1 MPNRTP
7 DEQRLLEKAGR
18 YLPGGNTGNLHF
30 NPEQDFLVASG
41 KGSRVWDVSGNEYV
55 DWLMGSGPMLL
66 GHAHPHV
73 VEAVIKTVEQGST
86 FFANNDKAVM
96 LAEALVDAVPCA
108 EQARFTTSGTDACFQ
123 AMRICRA
130 FTGKEKVLKFEGGY
144 HGSSD
149 YALMSVTP
157 SASLEFP
164 QSEANSG
171 GIPKAIAD
179 LMLIAPFNDIA
190 TTEAIIQA
198 HHDELAAVIVEPM
211 QRIIA
216 PRPGFLQ
223 GLRDICDRYG
233 VLLIADEVINGFGRT
248 GKMFAVEH
256 WDVVPDIM
264 SVAKGI
270 ISSYLPLAAT
280 IATEEVAG
288 VFAGEEDYLRHVL
301 TSSGHPVS
309 AAASLKNIEI
319 IESENMVENAAT
331 VGAYFKEQVEGMM
344 GDHPSM
350 GDVRGIGLLVAI
362 ELVKDRL
369 TKEPFA
375 PEDRVA
381 DRLNETFK
389 KHGLILRVGGPI
401 INMGPPLCITT
412 SEVDEIVHALDL
424 SLWEFEGEMGMGQYA

>member
-7 DEQRLLEKAGR
+7 DEQRLLEMAGR

-30 NPEQDFLVASG
+30 SPEQDFLVAGG

-96 LAEALVDAVPCA
+96 LAEALVEAVPCA
-108 EQARFTTSGTDACFQ
+108 EQVRFTTSGTDACFQ

-179 LMLIAPFNDIA
+179 LTLIAPFNDLA

-223 GLRDICDRYG
+223 GLRDICTRYG
-233 VLLIADEVINGFGRT
+233 IPLIFDEVVTSFRLAYGGAQEFYGVTPDLCSVGKIMGGGYPLAAILGR
-248 GKMFAVEH
+248 AE
-256 WDVVPDIM
+256 IM
-264 SVAKGI
+264 SVYDRGEVDSDTFVSQIGTLNGNPVACAAGLATLEVLRDDTDAYRRVHGSGAALRNAMTELCEENGI
-270 ISSYLPLAAT
+270 AVQSCGEDA
-280 IATEEVAG
+280 
-288 VFAGEEDYLRHVL
+288 VFDFCFTDQPVNNYRDIL
-301 TSSGHPVS
+301 SGDG
-309 AAASLKNIEI
+309 AMLGRL
-319 IESENMVENAAT
+319 NA
-331 VGAYFKEQVEGMM
+331 
-344 GDHPSM
+344 
-350 GDVRGIGLLVAI
+350 GLLERGVLKGGQKYYPSAVHTDEDVERTI
-362 ELVKDRL
+362 EAYR
-369 TKEPFA
+369 
-375 PEDRVA
+375 
-381 DRLNETFK
+381 
-389 KHGLILRVGGPI
+389 
-401 INMGPPLCITT
+401 
-412 SEVDEIVHALDL
+412 EIVPTLR
-424 SLWEFEGEMGMGQYA
+424 G

>member
-1 MPNRTP
+1 MPNRTS

-18 YLPGGNTGNLHF
+18 YLPGGNTGNLHM
-30 NPEQDFLVASG
+30 NPEQDFLVSGG
-41 KGSRVWDVSGNEYV
+41 KGSHVWDVSGNEYV

-96 LAEALVDAVPCA
+96 LAEALVEAVPCA
-108 EQARFTTSGTDACFQ
+108 EQVRFTTSGTDACFQ

-216 PRPGFLQ
+216 PLPGFLQ
-223 GLRDICDRYG
+223 GLRDICTRYG
-233 VLLIADEVINGFGRT
+233 IPLIFDEVVTSFRLSYGGAQEFYGVTPDLCSVGKIMGGGYPLAAILGR
-248 GKMFAVEH
+248 A
-256 WDVVPDIM
+256 DIM
-264 SVAKGI
+264 SVYDRGEVDSDTFVSQIGTLNGNPVACAAGLATLEVLRDDPDAYRRVHGSGAALRSAMTKLCEEHGIPVQSCGEDAVFDFCFTDRPVNNYRDILSGDGAMLGRLNAGLLERGVLKGGQKYYP
-270 ISSYLPLAAT
+270 SAVH
-280 IATEEVAG
+280 TEEDV
-288 VFAGEEDYLRHVL
+288 ER
-301 TSSGHPVS
+301 T
-309 AAASLKNIEI
+309 IE
-319 IESENMVENAAT
+319 
-331 VGAYFKEQVEGMM
+331 AYRQ
-344 GDHPSM
+344 
-350 GDVRGIGLLVAI
+350 
-362 ELVKDRL
+362 
-369 TKEPFA
+369 
-375 PEDRVA
+375 
-381 DRLNETFK
+381 
-389 KHGLILRVGGPI
+389 
-401 INMGPPLCITT
+401 
-412 SEVDEIVHALDL
+412 IVPTLQ
-424 SLWEFEGEMGMGQYA
+424 G